1 MKTKPPISVVLYP
14 MLFLLLLLAGWQTA
28 DWIWKIPRILLPSPW
43 EIITISIQ
51 RMDDLLSA
59 TLITAQ
65 AALAGFAL
73 ALAIGTTFG
82 LLFSVSKIARRGVYP
97 YMIFLQTVPI
107 VAIAP
112 LIIIWF
118 GGGMASIVVIVT
130 VISLFPIV
138 TNVTTGLR
146 SVDTGLLDLMT
157 LYRAAPHQV
166 LFKVRLPQA
175 IPYLVTGAKI
185 SSGLTIVGAVIG
197 EYMAGHGIDEQGLG
211 YYIFM
216 SSQNFQTEVLFA
228 SIFLSSLLGVA
239 MVTAVAVISRT
250 LLARWTFQLEQ

>member
-1 MKTKPPISVVLYP
+1 MKTKPSISVVLYP
-14 MLFLLLLLAGWQTA
+14 IIFLLLLLTMWQTA

-73 ALAIGTTFG
+73 ALAIGTTLG

-130 VISLFPIV
+130 VISIFPIV

-157 LYRAAPHQV
+157 LYQASPRQV

-185 SSGLTIVGAVIG
+185 SSGLTIVGAIIG
-197 EYMAGHGIDEQGLG
+197 EYMAGHEIDEQGLG

-216 SSQNFQTEVLFA
+216 SSQHSKTEVLFA

>member
-1 MKTKPPISVVLYP
+1 MKTKPSISVVLYP
-14 MLFLLLLLAGWQTA
+14 ITFLLLLLALWQTA
-28 DWIWKIPRILLPSPW
+28 DWIWKIPRIILPSPW
-43 EIITISIQ
+43 EIGTESFHRIN
-51 RMDDLLSA
+51 DLLSA

-65 AALAGFAL
+65 AALAGFTL
-73 ALAIGTTFG
+73 ALVIGTTLG
-82 LLFSVSKIARRGVYP
+82 LLFSASKIARLGAYP

-112 LIIIWF
+112 LIIIWL

-157 LYRAAPHQV
+157 LYQAAPHQI
-166 LFKVRLPQA
+166 LFKVRWPNA

-216 SSQNFQTEVLFA
+216 SSQNFQTEILFA
-228 SIFLSSLLGVA
+228 SIFLSSLLGVT
-239 MVTAVAVISRT
+239 MVTAVAVISRF
-250 LLARWTFQLEQ
+250 LLNRWTFQLEQ

>member
-1 MKTKPPISVVLYP
+1 MKTKLSLSVVIYP
-14 MLFLLLLLAGWQTA
+14 ITFLLLLLTLWQTA
-28 DWIWKIPRILLPSPW
+28 DRIWAIPKILLPSPW
-43 EIITISIQ
+43 EIITVSFA
-51 RMDDLLSA
+51 RVDDLLSA

-65 AALAGFAL
+65 AALSGFAL
-73 ALAIGTTFG
+73 ALLLGTTLG

-118 GGGMASIVVIVT
+118 EGGMASIVVIVT

-157 LYRAAPHQV
+157 LYRAAPYQI
-166 LFKVRLPQA
+166 LFKVRLPNA

-216 SSQNFQTEVLFA
+216 SSQNFQTEILFA
-228 SIFLSSLLGVA
+228 SIFLSSLLGVT

-250 LLARWTFQLEQ
+250 LLARWTFQLER

>member
-1 MKTKPPISVVLYP
+1 MKTKTSISVVLYP
-14 MLFLLLLLAGWQTA
+14 ITFLLLLLALWQTA
-28 DWIWKIPRILLPSPW
+28 DWIWKIPRIILPSPW
-43 EIITISIQ
+43 EIGTESFHRIN
-51 RMDDLLSA
+51 DLLSA

-65 AALAGFAL
+65 AALVGFVL
-73 ALAIGTTFG
+73 ALVIGTTLG
-82 LLFSVSKIARRGVYP
+82 LLFSVSKIARLGAYP

-157 LYRAAPHQV
+157 LYQATPHQI
-166 LFKVRLPQA
+166 LFKVRWPNA

-216 SSQNFQTEVLFA
+216 SSQTFKTEILFA
-228 SIFLSSLLGVA
+228 SIFLSSLLGVT

-250 LLARWTFQLEQ
+250 LLAQWTFRLER

>member
-1 MKTKPPISVVLYP
+1 MKTKPSISVVIYP
-14 MLFLLLLLAGWQTA
+14 ITFLLLFLALWQTA

-43 EIITISIQ
+43 EIITVSVQ
-51 RMDDLLSA
+51 RIDDLLSA
-59 TLITAQ
+59 TLISAQ

-73 ALAIGTTFG
+73 ALVIGTTLG

-118 GGGMASIVVIVT
+118 GGGMASIIVIVT

-146 SVDTGLLDLMT
+146 SVDTGLLDLMI

-166 LFKVRLPQA
+166 LFKVRLPNA
-175 IPYLVTGAKI
+175 IPYLITGAKI

-228 SIFLSSLLGVA
+228 SIFLSSLLGVT

-250 LLARWTFQLEQ
+250 LLARWTFQLER

>member
-1 MKTKPPISVVLYP
+1 MKTKPSISVVLYP
-14 MLFLLLLLAGWQTA
+14 ITFLLLLLALWQIA
-28 DWIWKIPRILLPSPW
+28 DWVWKIPLILLPSPW
-43 EIITISIQ
+43 EIITVSKERI
-51 RMDDLLSA
+51 DDLLSA

-65 AALAGFAL
+65 AALAGFTL
-73 ALAIGTTFG
+73 SLVMGTTLG

-107 VAIAP
+107 IAIAP

-118 GGGMASIVVIVT
+118 GGGMSSIVVIVT

-157 LYRAAPHQV
+157 LYRAAPHQI
-166 LFKVRLPQA
+166 LFKVRLPNA

-216 SSQNFQTEVLFA
+216 SSQTFQTEVLFA
-228 SIFLSSLLGVA
+228 SIFLSSLLGVT

>member
-1 MKTKPPISVVLYP
+1 MKTKLSLSVVIYP
-14 MLFLLLLLAGWQTA
+14 ITFLLLLLTLWQTA
-28 DWIWKIPRILLPSPW
+28 DWLWEIPRILLPSPR
-43 EIITISIQ
+43 EIITVSFE
-51 RMDDLLSA
+51 RVDDLLSA

-65 AALAGFAL
+65 AALSGFAL
-73 ALAIGTTFG
+73 ALLLGTTLG

-118 GGGMASIVVIVT
+118 EGGMASIVVIVT

-157 LYRAAPHQV
+157 LYRAAPYQI
-166 LFKVRLPQA
+166 LFKVRLPNA

-228 SIFLSSLLGVA
+228 SIFLSSLLGVT

-250 LLARWTFQLEQ
+250 LLARWTFQLER

>member
-1 MKTKPPISVVLYP
+1 MKTKPSISVVLYP
-14 MLFLLLLLAGWQTA
+14 ITFLLLLLALWQTA

-43 EIITISIQ
+43 EIITVSIE
-51 RMDDLLSA
+51 RIDDLMRA

-65 AALAGFAL
+65 AALAGFSL
-73 ALAIGTTFG
+73 ALVLGTTLG
-82 LLFSVSKIARRGVYP
+82 LLFSVSKIVRRSAYP

-146 SVDTGLLDLMT
+146 SVDAGLLDLMT
-157 LYRAAPHQV
+157 LYQAAPYQI
-166 LFKVRLPQA
+166 LFKVRLPNA

-197 EYMAGHGIDEQGLG
+197 EYMAGHGINEQGLG

-228 SIFLSSLLGVA
+228 SIFLSSLLGVT
-239 MVTAVAVISRT
+239 MVTAVAVISRS
-250 LLARWTFQLEQ
+250 LLARWTFQLEN

>member
-1 MKTKPPISVVLYP
+1 
-14 MLFLLLLLAGWQTA
+14 
-28 DWIWKIPRILLPSPW
+28 
-43 EIITISIQ
+43 
-51 RMDDLLSA
+51 
-59 TLITAQ
+59 
-65 AALAGFAL
+65 
-73 ALAIGTTFG
+73 
-82 LLFSVSKIARRGVYP
+82 
-97 YMIFLQTVPI
+97 MIFLQTVPI

-118 GGGMASIVVIVT
+118 GGGMTSIVVIVT

-157 LYRAAPHQV
+157 LYQAAPHQI
-166 LFKVRLPQA
+166 LFKVRLPNA

-216 SSQNFQTEVLFA
+216 SSRTFQTEILFA
-228 SIFLSSLLGVA
+228 SIFLSSLLGVT

-250 LLARWTFQLEQ
+250 LLNRWTFQLEK

>member
-1 MKTKPPISVVLYP
+1 
-14 MLFLLLLLAGWQTA
+14 
-28 DWIWKIPRILLPSPW
+28 
-43 EIITISIQ
+43 
-51 RMDDLLSA
+51 MDDLLSA

-82 LLFSVSKIARRGVYP
+82 LLFSISKIARRGVYP

-166 LFKVRLPQA
+166 LFKVRLPNA
-175 IPYLVTGAKI
+175 IPYLITGAKI

-211 YYIFM
+211 YFIFM
-216 SSQNFQTEVLFA
+216 SSQNFQTEILFA
-228 SIFLSSLLGVA
+228 SIFLSSLLGVT
-239 MVTAVAVISRT
+239 MVTAVTVISRS

>member
-1 MKTKPPISVVLYP
+1 MKTKPSNSVIIYPI
-14 MLFLLLLLAGWQTA
+14 LFLLFLLALWQFA
-28 DWIWKIPRILLPSPW
+28 DWKWEIPRIILPSPW
-43 EIITISIQ
+43 EIGTESFHRIN
-51 RMDDLLSA
+51 DLLSA
-59 TLITAQ
+59 TLVTAQ
-65 AALAGFAL
+65 AALSGFAL
-73 ALAIGTTFG
+73 ALVIGTTLG
-82 LLFSVSKIARRGVYP
+82 LLFSVSKVARLGAYP

-146 SVDTGLLDLMT
+146 SVDNGLLDLMT
-157 LYRAAPHQV
+157 LYQAAPLQV
-166 LFKVRLPQA
+166 LFKVRLPNA
-175 IPYLVTGAKI
+175 IPYLITGAKV

-216 SSQNFQTEVLFA
+216 SSQNFQTEILFA
-228 SIFLSSLLGVA
+228 SIFLSSLLGVT

-250 LLARWTFQLEQ
+250 LLAQWTFQLER

>member
-1 MKTKPPISVVLYP
+1 MKTKPSISVVLYP
-14 MLFLLLLLAGWQTA
+14 ITFLLLLLALWQTA
-28 DWIWKIPRILLPSPW
+28 DWIWKIPRIILPSPW
-43 EIITISIQ
+43 EIGAESFHRIN
-51 RMDDLLSA
+51 DLLSA

-73 ALAIGTTFG
+73 ALVIGTTLG
-82 LLFSVSKIARRGVYP
+82 LLFSVSKIARLSAYP

-157 LYRAAPHQV
+157 LYQAAPHQI
-166 LFKVRLPQA
+166 LFKVRWPNA

-216 SSQNFQTEVLFA
+216 SSGNFQTEILFA
-228 SIFLSSLLGVA
+228 SIFLSSLLGVT
-239 MVTAVAVISRT
+239 MVTAVAVISRF
-250 LLARWTFQLEQ
+250 LLNRWTFQLEQ

>member
-1 MKTKPPISVVLYP
+1 
-14 MLFLLLLLAGWQTA
+14 
-28 DWIWKIPRILLPSPW
+28 
-43 EIITISIQ
+43 
-51 RMDDLLSA
+51 MDDLLSA

-228 SIFLSSLLGVA
+228 SIFLSSLLGVT

>member
-1 MKTKPPISVVLYP
+1 MKTKPSISVAIYP
-14 MLFLLLLLAGWQTA
+14 ITFLLLILTLWQTA

-82 LLFSVSKIARRGVYP
+82 LLFSISKIARRGVYP

-166 LFKVRLPQA
+166 LFKVRLPNA
-175 IPYLVTGAKI
+175 IPYLITGAKI

-211 YYIFM
+211 YFIFM
-216 SSQNFQTEVLFA
+216 SSQNFQTEILFA
-228 SIFLSSLLGVA
+228 SIFLSSLLGVT
-239 MVTAVAVISRT
+239 MVTAVTVISRS

>member
-14 MLFLLLLLAGWQTA
+14 ILFLLLLLAVWQTA

-228 SIFLSSLLGVA
+228 AIFLSSLLGVT

>member
-1 MKTKPPISVVLYP
+1 MKTKLSLSVVIYP
-14 MLFLLLLLAGWQTA
+14 ITFLLLLLTLWQTA
-28 DWIWKIPRILLPSPW
+28 DWLWEIPRILLPSPR
-43 EIITISIQ
+43 EIITVSFE
-51 RMDDLLSA
+51 RVDDLLSA

-65 AALAGFAL
+65 AALSGFAL
-73 ALAIGTTFG
+73 ALLLGTTLG

-118 GGGMASIVVIVT
+118 EGGMASIVVIVT

-157 LYRAAPHQV
+157 LYRAAPYQI
-166 LFKVRLPQA
+166 LFKVRLPNA

-216 SSQNFQTEVLFA
+216 SSQNFQTEILFA
-228 SIFLSSLLGVA
+228 SIFLSSLLGVT

-250 LLARWTFQLEQ
+250 LLARWTFQLER

>member
-1 MKTKPPISVVLYP
+1 MKTKLSLSVVIYP
-14 MLFLLLLLAGWQTA
+14 IAFLLLLLTLWQTA
-28 DWIWKIPRILLPSPW
+28 DWLWEIPRILLPSPG
-43 EIITISIQ
+43 EIISVSIK
-51 RMDDLLSA
+51 RVDDLLSA

-65 AALAGFAL
+65 VALSGFAL
-73 ALAIGTTFG
+73 ALLLGTTLG

-157 LYRAAPHQV
+157 LYRAAPYQV
-166 LFKVRLPQA
+166 LLKVRLPNA

-228 SIFLSSLLGVA
+228 SIFLSSLLGVT
-239 MVTAVAVISRT
+239 MVTTVTVISQT
-250 LLARWTFQLEQ
+250 LLARWTFQLER

>member
-1 MKTKPPISVVLYP
+1 
-14 MLFLLLLLAGWQTA
+14 
-28 DWIWKIPRILLPSPW
+28 
-43 EIITISIQ
+43 
-51 RMDDLLSA
+51 
-59 TLITAQ
+59 
-65 AALAGFAL
+65 
-73 ALAIGTTFG
+73 
-82 LLFSVSKIARRGVYP
+82 
-97 YMIFLQTVPI
+97 MIFLQTVPI

-118 GGGMASIVVIVT
+118 GGGMTSIVVIVT

-146 SVDTGLLDLMT
+146 TVDTGLLDLMT

-166 LFKVRLPQA
+166 LFKVRLPNA
-175 IPYLVTGAKI
+175 IPYLITGAKV

-216 SSQNFQTEVLFA
+216 SSQNFQTEILFA
-228 SIFLSSLLGVA
+228 SIFLSSLLGVT

-250 LLARWTFQLEQ
+250 LLARWTFQLER

>member
-1 MKTKPPISVVLYP
+1 MTTKPPISVVLYP
-14 MLFLLLLLAGWQTA
+14 ILFLLLLLAVWQAA

-166 LFKVRLPQA
+166 LFKVRLPNA

-216 SSQNFQTEVLFA
+216 SSQNFQTEILFA
-228 SIFLSSLLGVA
+228 AIFLSTLLGVA
-239 MVTAVAVISRT
+239 MVGGVSLLSRT
-250 LLARWTFQLEQ
+250 LFSRWTYQLEQ

>member
-1 MKTKPPISVVLYP
+1 MKTKPSISVVIYP
-14 MLFLLLLLAGWQTA
+14 ITFLLLILTLWQTA

-118 GGGMASIVVIVT
+118 GGGMPSIVVIVT

-166 LFKVRLPQA
+166 LFKVRLPNA
-175 IPYLVTGAKI
+175 IPYLITGAKI

-211 YYIFM
+211 YFIFM
-216 SSQNFQTEVLFA
+216 SSQNFQTEILFA
-228 SIFLSSLLGVA
+228 SIFLSSLLGVT
-239 MVTAVAVISRT
+239 MVTAVTVISRS

>member
-1 MKTKPPISVVLYP
+1 MKTKPSISVVLYP
-14 MLFLLLLLAGWQTA
+14 IIFLLVLLTVWQTA

-73 ALAIGTTFG
+73 ALAIGTTLG

-130 VISLFPIV
+130 VISIFPIV

-157 LYRAAPHQV
+157 LYQASPRQV

-228 SIFLSSLLGVA
+228 SIFLSSLLGVT

>member
-1 MKTKPPISVVLYP
+1 MKTKLSISVVLYP
-14 MLFLLLLLAGWQTA
+14 IIFLLLLLAVWQTA

-43 EIITISIQ
+43 EIITVCSKRI
-51 RMDDLLSA
+51 DDLWSA

-65 AALAGFAL
+65 AAISGFAL
-73 ALAIGTTFG
+73 AMVIGTTLG
-82 LLFSVSKIARRGVYP
+82 LLFSVSKVARRGVYP

-118 GGGMASIVVIVT
+118 GGGMTSIVIIVT

-146 SVDTGLLDLMT
+146 TVDAGLLDLMT
-157 LYRAAPHQV
+157 LYQATPYQV
-166 LFKVRLPQA
+166 LFKVRLPNA

-197 EYMAGHGIDEQGLG
+197 EYLAGHGIDEQGLG

-216 SSQNFQTEVLFA
+216 GSQNFKTEVLFA
-228 SIFLSSLLGVA
+228 SIFLSSLLGVT

-250 LLARWTFQLEQ
+250 LLARWTFQLER

>member
-1 MKTKPPISVVLYP
+1 MKTKLSLSVVIYP
-14 MLFLLLLLAGWQTA
+14 IAFLLLLLTLWQTA
-28 DWIWKIPRILLPSPW
+28 DWIWEIPRILLPSPW
-43 EIITISIQ
+43 EIISVSIK
-51 RMDDLLSA
+51 RVDDLLSA

-65 AALAGFAL
+65 AALSGFAL
-73 ALAIGTTFG
+73 ALLLGTTLG

-118 GGGMASIVVIVT
+118 EGGMASIVVIVT

-157 LYRAAPHQV
+157 LYRAAPYQI
-166 LFKVRLPQA
+166 LFKVRLPNA

-228 SIFLSSLLGVA
+228 SIFLSSLLGVT

-250 LLARWTFQLEQ
+250 LLARWTFQLER

>member
-1 MKTKPPISVVLYP
+1 MKTKPSISVAIYP
-14 MLFLLLLLAGWQTA
+14 ITFLLLILTLWQTA

-82 LLFSVSKIARRGVYP
+82 LLFSISKIARRGVYP

-118 GGGMASIVVIVT
+118 GGGMPSIVVIVT

-166 LFKVRLPQA
+166 LFKVRLPNA
-175 IPYLVTGAKI
+175 IPYLITGAKI

-211 YYIFM
+211 YFIFM
-216 SSQNFQTEVLFA
+216 SSQNFQTEILFA
-228 SIFLSSLLGVA
+228 SIFLSSLLGVT
-239 MVTAVAVISRT
+239 MVTAVTVISRS

>member
-1 MKTKPPISVVLYP
+1 MKTKHTISVVLYP
-14 MLFLLLLLAGWQTA
+14 IIFLLLFLAVWQIA

-43 EIITISIQ
+43 EIITVSIK
-51 RMDDLLSA
+51 RIDDLLSA

-65 AALAGFAL
+65 AALVGFSL
-73 ALAIGTTFG
+73 ALVIGTALG
-82 LLFSVSKIARRGVYP
+82 LLFSISKIVRRSVYP

-157 LYRAAPHQV
+157 LYRASPHQI
-166 LFKVRLPQA
+166 LFKVRLPNA

-197 EYMAGHGIDEQGLG
+197 EYMGGHGIDEQGLG

-216 SSQNFQTEVLFA
+216 SSENFQTEVLFA
-228 SIFLSSLLGVA
+228 SIFLSSLLGVV
-239 MVTAVAVISRT
+239 MVTTVALISHT
-250 LLARWTFQLEQ
+250 LLARWTFQLER

>member
-1 MKTKPPISVVLYP
+1 MKTKPSISVVLYP
-14 MLFLLLLLAGWQTA
+14 ITFLLLLLALWQTA
-28 DWIWKIPRILLPSPW
+28 DWIWKIPRIILPSPW
-43 EIITISIQ
+43 EIGTESFHRIN
-51 RMDDLLSA
+51 DLLSA

-73 ALAIGTTFG
+73 ALVIGTTLG
-82 LLFSVSKIARRGVYP
+82 LLFSVSKIARLSAYP

-157 LYRAAPHQV
+157 LYQAAPHQI
-166 LFKVRLPQA
+166 LFKVRWPNA

-197 EYMAGHGIDEQGLG
+197 EYLAGHGIDEQGLG

-216 SSQNFQTEVLFA
+216 SSGNFQTEILFA
-228 SIFLSSLLGVA
+228 SIFLSSLLGVT
-239 MVTAVAVISRT
+239 MVTAVAVISRF
-250 LLARWTFQLEQ
+250 LLNRWTFQLEQ

>member
-1 MKTKPPISVVLYP
+1 MKTKPSNSVIIYPI
-14 MLFLLLLLAGWQTA
+14 LFLLFLLALWQFA
-28 DWIWKIPRILLPSPW
+28 DWKWEIPRIILPSPW
-43 EIITISIQ
+43 EIGTESFHRIN
-51 RMDDLLSA
+51 DLLSA
-59 TLITAQ
+59 TLVTAQ
-65 AALAGFAL
+65 AALSGFAL
-73 ALAIGTTFG
+73 ALVIGTTLG
-82 LLFSVSKIARRGVYP
+82 LLFSVSKVARLGAYP

-146 SVDTGLLDLMT
+146 SVDNGLLDLMT
-157 LYRAAPHQV
+157 LYQAAPLQV
-166 LFKVRLPQA
+166 LFKVRLPNA
-175 IPYLVTGAKI
+175 IPYLITGAKV

-216 SSQNFQTEVLFA
+216 SSQNFQTEILFA
-228 SIFLSSLLGVA
+228 SIFLSSLLGVTR
-239 MVTAVAVISRT
+239 VTAVAVISRT
-250 LLARWTFQLEQ
+250 LLAEWTFQLER

>member
-1 MKTKPPISVVLYP
+1 MKTKLSLSVVIYP
-14 MLFLLLLLAGWQTA
+14 FTFLLLFLAAWQAA
-28 DWIWKIPRILLPSPW
+28 DWIWKIPLILLPSPW
-43 EIITISIQ
+43 EIIIVSIK
-51 RMDDLLSA
+51 RVDDLLSA

-65 AALAGFAL
+65 AAISGFAL
-73 ALAIGTTFG
+73 ALVIGTTLG

-166 LFKVRLPQA
+166 LFKVRLPNA

-197 EYMAGHGIDEQGLG
+197 EYMAGYGIDEQGLG

-216 SSQNFQTEVLFA
+216 SSQNFNTEILFA
-228 SIFLSSLLGVA
+228 SIFLSSLLGVT
-239 MVTAVAVISRT
+239 MVTAVAVISRS
-250 LLARWTFQLEQ
+250 LLARWTFQLER

>member
-1 MKTKPPISVVLYP
+1 MKTKPSISVVLYP
-14 MLFLLLLLAGWQTA
+14 ITFLLLLLALWQTA
-28 DWIWKIPRILLPSPW
+28 DWIWKIPRIILPSPW
-43 EIITISIQ
+43 EIGTESFHRIN
-51 RMDDLLSA
+51 DLLSA

-65 AALAGFAL
+65 AALAGFTL
-73 ALAIGTTFG
+73 ALVIGTTLG
-82 LLFSVSKIARRGVYP
+82 LLFSVSKIARLSAYP

-118 GGGMASIVVIVT
+118 GGGMTSIVVIVT

-157 LYRAAPHQV
+157 LYQAAPHQI
-166 LFKVRLPQA
+166 LFKVRLPNA
-175 IPYLVTGAKI
+175 IPYLITGAKI

-211 YYIFM
+211 YYIFK
-216 SSQNFQTEVLFA
+216 SSQNFQTEILFA
-228 SIFLSSLLGVA
+228 SIFLSSLLGVT
-239 MVTAVAVISRT
+239 MVTAVAVISRF
-250 LLARWTFQLEQ
+250 LLNRWTFQLEQ

>member
-1 MKTKPPISVVLYP
+1 MKTKPSISVVIYP
-14 MLFLLLLLAGWQTA
+14 ITFLLLFLALWQTA

-43 EIITISIQ
+43 EIITVSVQ
-51 RMDDLLSA
+51 RIDDLLSA
-59 TLITAQ
+59 TLISAQ

-73 ALAIGTTFG
+73 ALVIGTTLG

-118 GGGMASIVVIVT
+118 GGGMASIIVIVT

-146 SVDTGLLDLMT
+146 SVDTGLLALMI

-166 LFKVRLPQA
+166 LFKVRLPNA
-175 IPYLVTGAKI
+175 IPYLITGAKI

-228 SIFLSSLLGVA
+228 SIFLSSLLGVT

-250 LLARWTFQLEQ
+250 LLARWTFQLER

>member
-1 MKTKPPISVVLYP
+1 MKTKPSISVVLYP
-14 MLFLLLLLAGWQTA
+14 IIFLLLLLALWQTA

-43 EIITISIQ
+43 EIIVVSIE
-51 RMDDLLSA
+51 RIDDLLKA

-65 AALAGFAL
+65 AALAGFSL
-73 ALAIGTTFG
+73 ALVIGTTFG
-82 LLFSVSKIARRGVYP
+82 LLFSVSEMVRRSVYP

-146 SVDTGLLDLMT
+146 SVDKGLLDLMT
-157 LYRAAPHQV
+157 LYQAAPHQV
-166 LFKVRLPQA
+166 LFKVRLPNA
-175 IPYLVTGAKI
+175 IPYLITGAKI

-216 SSQNFQTEVLFA
+216 SSQNFQTEILFA
-228 SIFLSSLLGVA
+228 AIFLSSLLGVT

-250 LLARWTFQLEQ
+250 LLARWTFQLER